1 VRSRPVR
8 PLLCLT
14 LLCLGSQALLPAQ
27 SGPPDSAAITNAF
40 AAELRSRLDLPG
52 IAVAVGVDGRV
63 VANEMLGWADV
74 EGQIPVRPAS
84 LFRVGSL
91 SKLLTATV
99 ALRLR
104 QAGTFDLDAP
114 LHRYLTA
121 VPEDKANITA
131 RQLLGHLAGFP
142 HYGRADY
149 ISTTKFANVDDVL
162 TRMLAMPL
170 IAPPGTKYAYSSYGF
185 NVLGSAL
192 QAAGR
197 REFRS
202 MVAAEVTTPLGMS
215 RTISEALPATE
226 SRTRLYSRGAQNEIT
241 VGPPSDVS
249 DRWPSGGFLSTAE
262 DLVRFGMGILRPAYL
277 RNELREMAF
286 SSQRDQ
292 DGKDTNVGLAW
303 RIGRDENGRR
313 YVHHGGD
320 AVGGRAF
327 LLVYPDLKVAV
338 AITTNIGSAA
348 FNEKDA
354 LVAARPFVH

>member
-1 VRSRPVR
+1 VRSRPVT

-52 IAVAVGVDGRV
+52 IAVAVGGDGRV
-63 VANEMLGWADV
+63 VANEMLGWSDV

-84 LFRVGSL
+84 LFPVGSL

-121 VPEDKANITA
+121 VPEAKANITA

-142 HYGRADY
+142 HYG
-149 ISTTKFANVDDVL
+149 
-162 TRMLAMPL
+162 
-170 IAPPGTKYAYSSYGF
+170 
-185 NVLGSAL
+185 
-192 QAAGR
+192 
-197 REFRS
+197 
-202 MVAAEVTTPLGMS
+202 
-215 RTISEALPATE
+215 
-226 SRTRLYSRGAQNEIT
+226 
-241 VGPPSDVS
+241 
-249 DRWPSGGFLSTAE
+249 
-262 DLVRFGMGILRPAYL
+262 
-277 RNELREMAF
+277 EMAF

-327 LLVYPDLKVAV
+327 LLVYPDIKVAV